1 MSERVFRT
9 FAAADLGAADLGAM
23 VRVVEDVDEWSVR
36 RVSGGA
42 GGSAVGGGGEGGGAV
57 AMGTGRSGERSKAL
71 ESDGGVRLRAGV
83 RGGGGGWNCE
93 AVLASRGIRTD
104 DARHWVIPLIR
115 RRVGASLDCEGC
127 RGQTDLKIHAIDSQ
141 LFHSND
147 SWNPIDLMKSHQLAW
162 GSTHFMRFHDAS
174 AE

>member
-9 FAAADLGAADLGAM
+9 FVAADLGAM

-36 RVSGGA
+36 RVSGAA

-93 AVLASRGIRTD
+93 AVLASRGIFVGLTTRGIGSSLSFD
-104 DARHWVIPLIR
+104 DASVR
-115 RRVGASLDCEGC
+115 RWTVRAGGA
-127 RGQTDLKIHAIDSQ
+127 RQI
-141 LFHSND
+141 
-147 SWNPIDLMKSHQLAW
+147 
-162 GSTHFMRFHDAS
+162 
-174 AE
+174 